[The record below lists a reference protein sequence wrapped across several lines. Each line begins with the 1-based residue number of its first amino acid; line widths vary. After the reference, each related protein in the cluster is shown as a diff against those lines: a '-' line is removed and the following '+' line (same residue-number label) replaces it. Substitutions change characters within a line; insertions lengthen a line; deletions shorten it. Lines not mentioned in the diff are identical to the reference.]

1 MSVRADA
8 ATEDLNKKLKEVTET
23 VSEKWEETDDKPAVI
38 TLGVYGLIGLT
49 AANGVLKS
57 IDSLPLIPD
66 LLELV
71 GIGFSGFYIYQNLL
85 FKPDRAALK
94 DSISKSIDK
103 ILKRDGEAGR
113 SLYEKTHTH
122 TTEEKTKRKQHDTV
136 VAALSQRDVR
146 GRVERQGN
154 RGGERREGEFR
165 VVISVVRA
173 RTSSTRLDARD
184 GRD

>member
-38 TLGVYGLIGLT
+38 TLGVYGLI

-57 IDSLPLIPD
+57 IDGLPLIPD

-94 DSISKSIDK
+94 ESISKNLDK
-103 ILKRDGEAGR
+103 IL
-113 SLYEKTHTH
+113 
-122 TTEEKTKRKQHDTV
+122 
-136 VAALSQRDVR
+136 
-146 GRVERQGN
+146 
-154 RGGERREGEFR
+154 
-165 VVISVVRA
+165 
-173 RTSSTRLDARD
+173 
-184 GRD
+184 

>member
-94 DSISKSIDK
+94 DSH
-103 ILKRDGEAGR
+103 LQEP
-113 SLYEKTHTH
+113 
-122 TTEEKTKRKQHDTV
+122 
-136 VAALSQRDVR
+136 
-146 GRVERQGN
+146 
-154 RGGERREGEFR
+154 
-165 VVISVVRA
+165 
-173 RTSSTRLDARD
+173 
-184 GRD
+184 

>member
-38 TLGVYGLIGLT
+38 TLGVYGLIGLI

-57 IDSLPLIPD
+57 IDGLPLIPD

-94 DSISKSIDK
+94 DSISKNLDK
-103 ILKRDGEAGR
+103 IL
-113 SLYEKTHTH
+113 
-122 TTEEKTKRKQHDTV
+122 
-136 VAALSQRDVR
+136 
-146 GRVERQGN
+146 
-154 RGGERREGEFR
+154 
-165 VVISVVRA
+165 
-173 RTSSTRLDARD
+173 
-184 GRD
+184 